1 MSGLVLLAC
10 GSSGL
15 TLAHLPVLREY
26 MRRFSGLAGA
36 TLIHGAGDARK
47 SDAPEAFG
55 ADRLWEVAA
64 SLEWPWFSVVDV
76 ERFPADWKR
85 LGAKAGPLRN
95 EAMRDRLVGLE
106 RQGFT
111 ARWVAAHT
119 DPSLGRGTAG
129 MVRLCRDQ
137 KWKGRV
143 LLLDPAGPLRSEEA
157 VS

>member
-15 TLAHLPVLREY
+15 TLAHLPVLRDFV
-26 MRRFSGLAGA
+26 RRFAGYPGA
-36 TLIHGAGDARK
+36 ILVYGAGDARK

-64 SLEWPWFSVVDV
+64 SLEWPWFQVGDV
-76 ERFPADWKR
+76 ERFPANWK
-85 LGAKAGPLRN
+85 GWGSKAGPMRN
-95 EAMRDRLVGLE
+95 EFMRDRCMELARDGAVV
-106 RQGFT
+106 
-111 ARWVAAHT
+111 RWVAAHT
-119 DPSLGRGTAG
+119 DPNLGKGTRH
-129 MVRLCRDQ
+129 MVSLCREQ
-137 KWKGRV
+137 RWKGRV

>member
-15 TLAHLPVLREY
+15 TLAHLPALRAY
-26 MRRFSGLAGA
+26 MRRFSGLTGA

-64 SLEWPWFSVVDV
+64 SLEWPWFQVGDV
-76 ERFPADWKR
+76 ERYPADWKR

-95 EAMRDRLVGLE
+95 EAMLVRCAELWSK
-106 RQGFT
+106 GFT
-111 ARWVAAHT
+111 VRWVAAHV
-119 DPSLGRGTAG
+119 DPRLGKGTRH
-129 MVRLCRDQ
+129 MVDLCREQ
-137 KWKGRV
+137 RWKGRV
-143 LLLDPAGPLRSEEA
+143 LLLDPVGPLRSEEA